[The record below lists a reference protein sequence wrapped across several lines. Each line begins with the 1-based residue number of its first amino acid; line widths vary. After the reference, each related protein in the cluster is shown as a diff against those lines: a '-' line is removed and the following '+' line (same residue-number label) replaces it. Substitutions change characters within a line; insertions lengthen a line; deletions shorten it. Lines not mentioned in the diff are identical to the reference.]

1 MRERLAPDGCVEVA
15 PSRSRLLGAN
25 LHSPV
30 DPGLASTP
38 RVAPLDH
45 PVVVDARASRTR
57 TVRVAAV
64 VPCFERPADLA
75 LLLDDLARSETRHER
90 EGGVRSIDL
99 RVLVVDNA
107 SREPLEAAGPPGDLR
122 VEWVRLASN
131 TGGSGGYN
139 AGMAAALDERTGET
153 PDFVWLVDSDARVE
167 PGTLGAL
174 IDAMERDDGLIIA
187 GAAIADPDTG
197 EVFEVGGRVCTRTGS
212 LIPALAS
219 LPDDPTRV
227 VPCDYVAS
235 CCALVRASA
244 AREGLMPRVFL
255 NGDDAEWC
263 IRLAR
268 AAGGRVAAV
277 PAARARHPRF
287 DRFPLGQRSYS
298 ARNAFGPI
306 AALGLGPVVRL
317 RRALLETARAVNQE
331 LMARPD
337 LARLHLAGL
346 RDAARGR
353 TTGPMPASIPPP
365 EPMRPWSDLPSALT
379 EAARA
384 LRDRRCTLSLPRDLG
399 QATARAVIRETRA
412 AGFTPVRTATRNQRT
427 ERARTGVGAFLRRA
441 LLGPPV
447 DLAVVPAKGRPV
459 DWLAGRT
466 ILTATPVGFALRR
479 VRRVPMLA
487 RAAVTALRGCAL
499 AARLAVRPPPPVGL
513 TPHDAV
519 RAFTPREPR
528 GSGRA
533 GLSLSVVVLSF
544 NRRDALLET
553 LRRLRAGRATRD
565 AEVIVADNASSDG
578 TPDAVREHAPWA
590 RLVEMRTNEA
600 IAGFNRGADA
610 AHGDA
615 LLILDDDARPDDDA
629 LAQALDLLA
638 RRPDL
643 SAVTFMPV
651 HPATGAS
658 EWPFADRLDAPRDD
672 WPVMGCC
679 NLVRTAAWRAIGGY
693 DEAFHLY
700 RNDVDLA
707 MRLLAAGGGVHVNPA
722 WRCEHDSPAAA
733 RKSDRWFRT
742 ATRNWV
748 WLARRHGRGWWK
760 PLGLALGWLWAHRLA
775 SASARSHAAAL
786 RGALDALTRPPAP
799 LPAWLAPDGRAWER
813 FIRLHLSSRRRRA
826 P

>member
-1 MRERLAPDGCVEVA
+1 ME
-15 PSRSRLLGAN
+15 
-25 LHSPV
+25 
-30 DPGLASTP
+30 PGLASTP
-38 RVAPLDH
+38 RVVPLDR
-45 PVVVDARASRTR
+45 PVAVDARVVRAR

-64 VPCFERPADLA
+64 VPCFDRLADLA

-90 EGGVRSIDL
+90 EGEVRSIEL

-107 SREPLEAAGPPGDLR
+107 SRQPLEPVGAPADLR
-122 VEWVRLASN
+122 VEWVRLTMN

-139 AGMAAALDERTGET
+139 AGMAAALEESGDEP
-153 PDFVWLVDSDARVE
+153 PDFLWLVDSDARVE

-174 IDAMERDDGLIIA
+174 LDAMERDDGLIIA
-187 GAAIADPDTG
+187 GAALADPDTG
-197 EVFEVGGRVCTRTGS
+197 EVFEIGGRVCRRTGS

-219 LPDDPTRV
+219 LPDDPNRI

-353 TTGPMPASIPPP
+353 TTGPMSAHIPPP
-365 EPMRPWSDLPSALT
+365 EPMRPWSDLSSGLAET
-379 EAARA
+379 ARTS
-384 LRDRRCTLSLPRDLG
+384 RDRRCTISLPSDLG
-399 QATARAVIRETRA
+399 QTTARAVIRETRA

-466 ILTATPVGFALRR
+466 ILAVTPAGFALRR
-479 VRRVPMLA
+479 VRRVSMLA
-487 RAAVTALRGCAL
+487 RAGVTALRGCAL
-499 AARLAVRPPPPVGL
+499 AARLAGRPPPPVGL
-513 TPHDAV
+513 TPPDAV

-528 GSGRA
+528 GSA
-533 GLSLSVVVLSF
+533 QTGLSLSVVVLSF

-553 LRRLRAGRATRD
+553 LRRLHAGRATRD
-565 AEVIVADNASSDG
+565 AEIIVADNASADG

-590 RLVEMRTNEA
+590 RLVQLPTNEA

-610 AHGDA
+610 ARGDA
-615 LLILDDDARPDDDA
+615 LLVLDDDARPDDNA
-629 LAQALDLLA
+629 LAQALALFA
-638 RRPDL
+638 ERPDL
-643 SAVTFMPV
+643 AAVTFLPV
-651 HPATGAS
+651 HPATGA
-658 EWPFADRLDAPRDD
+658 
-672 WPVMGCC
+672 
-679 NLVRTAAWRAIGGY
+679 
-693 DEAFHLY
+693 
-700 RNDVDLA
+700 
-707 MRLLAAGGGVHVNPA
+707 
-722 WRCEHDSPAAA
+722 
-733 RKSDRWFRT
+733 
-742 ATRNWV
+742 
-748 WLARRHGRGWWK
+748 
-760 PLGLALGWLWAHRLA
+760 
-775 SASARSHAAAL
+775 
-786 RGALDALTRPPAP
+786 
-799 LPAWLAPDGRAWER
+799 
-813 FIRLHLSSRRRRA
+813 
-826 P
+826 

>member
-1 MRERLAPDGCVEVA
+1 M
-15 PSRSRLLGAN
+15 
-25 LHSPV
+25 

-64 VPCFERPADLA
+64 VPCFDRPADLA
-75 LLLDDLARSETRHER
+75 LILDDLARSETRHER

-99 RVLVVDNA
+99 RVIVVDNA
-107 SREPLEAAGPPGDLR
+107 SREPLERAGAPGDLR
-122 VEWVRLASN
+122 VEWLRLASN

-167 PGTLGAL
+167 PETLGAL

-197 EVFEVGGRVCTRTGS
+197 EVFEVGGRVCRRTGS
-212 LIPALAS
+212 FVPALAS
-219 LPDDPTRV
+219 LPDDPSGV
-227 VPCDYVAS
+227 VRCDYVAS
-235 CCALVRASA
+235 CCSLVRAAA
-244 AREGLMPRVFL
+244 ARAGLMPRVFL
-255 NGDDAEWC
+255 NGDDVEWC

-306 AALGLGPVVRL
+306 AALGLGPLVRL

-346 RDAARGR
+346 RNAARGR
-353 TTGPMPASIPPP
+353 TTGPMPAGVPPP
-365 EPMRPWSDLPSALT
+365 EPMRLWSDLPGALAD
-379 EAARA
+379 AARTS
-384 LRDRRCTLSLPRDLG
+384 RGRRCTISLPVDLG
-399 QATARAVIRETRA
+399 SETARSVIRETRA
-412 AGFTPVRTATRNQRT
+412 AGFTPARTATRNQRT
-427 ERARTGVGAFLRRA
+427 ERARAGSGAFFKRA
-441 LLGPPV
+441 LVGPPV

-459 DWLAGRT
+459 DWLAGRSLLAVMPGGFT
-466 ILTATPVGFALRR
+466 I
-479 VRRVPMLA
+479 RRVPRARALA
-487 RAAVTALRGCAL
+487 RAALTAARGGVL
-499 AARLAVRPPPPVGL
+499 AARIAVRPPPPVGL
-513 TPHDAV
+513 TPPDAV
-519 RAFTPREPR
+519 RAFTPRERR
-528 GSGRA
+528 GSGQA
-533 GLSLSVVVLSF
+533 DLSLSVVVLSF

-553 LRRLRAGRATRD
+553 LRRLRAGHATRD
-565 AEVIVADNASSDG
+565 AEVIVADNASVDG
-578 TPDAVREHAPWA
+578 TPEAVREHAPWA
-590 RLVEMRTNEA
+590 RLVELLTNGA
-600 IAGFNRGADA
+600 IAGFNRGAA
-610 AHGDA
+610 EAHGDA
-615 LLILDDDARPDDDA
+615 LLVLDDDARPDDDA

-643 SAVTFMPV
+643 TAVTFVPV

-679 NLVRTAAWRAIGGY
+679 NLVRTAAWRSLGGY

-748 WLARRHGRGWWK
+748 WLARRHGRGRWK

-775 SASARSHAAAL
+775 GASPRSHAAVA
-786 RGALDALTRPPAP
+786 RGALDALAQPPAP